1 VDVFCRETLAGDWL
15 EVIGL
20 WQRGNSNRRYTP
32 HPDFWVAA
40 LWRRL
45 MDVQVLGAN
54 ATTAPSTVGARAW
67 APSSSS
73 SAAAA
78 AAAEAEAGPE
88 GWRKEGIARGGG
100 STPDDEQWLIVH
112 GQSSDWSAH
121 GNPQGT
127 PAAPLY
133 GVNISSWQACQALC
147 EAHQRGTFKTK
158 PCRSWSWCDKGCGGQ
173 WALRCFGRL
182 DGMWSLHPVAAVTS
196 GCDQSLSKC
205 APPPPPP
212 PPPPVTRVFAR
223 ECIISASLPP
233 PPSHCPLHQHLRS
246 CTSSVPWG
254 GAVPGPAQTAP
265 RSRRAL

>member
-1 VDVFCRETLAGDWL
+1 MDVFCRETLAGDWL

-20 WQRGNSNRRYTP
+20 WQPGDARTGDSNRRYTP

-45 MDVQVLGAN
+45 MDVRVLGAN
-54 ATTAPSTVGARAW
+54 ATIAPSTVGVRARA
-67 APSSSS
+67 PLEEEEEEEEGGG
-73 SAAAA
+73 
-78 AAAEAEAGPE
+78 AEGR
-88 GWRKEGIARGGG
+88 RKEGVARGGG
-100 STPDDEQWLIVH
+100 STPDDERWLIVH

-127 PAAPLY
+127 PGAPLY

-182 DGMWSLHPVAAVTS
+182 DGTWSLHPVAAVTS

-205 APPPPPP
+205 TPPPPPP
-212 PPPPVTRVFAR
+212 PPPPVARVFAR
-223 ECIISASLPP
+223 ECIVSASLPP
-233 PPSHCPLHQHLRS
+233 PPSHCPLHQHLHS
-246 CTSSVPWG
+246 CMNDESSVG
-254 GAVPGPAQTAP
+254 GGGG
-265 RSRRAL
+265 